1 VTGEVFTAIVGVI
14 GAIVGALIGAVV
26 TAYYSHQQVGLAREQ
41 ATLAREQAT
50 LAREQAEDEREARR
64 RERTALFLTKISVA
78 MQGMAEKLTVKE
90 VPTLEGNTFNNL
102 LVSYEDAVR
111 PYLGEQ
117 VREDI
122 DGLKDLASR
131 AIHIDPVLRS
141 DIRYVVEGATTP
153 DPKDLQHSLNELA
166 RDLQRKAARALAQ
179 ATQIETN
186 LLYH

>member
-1 VTGEVFTAIVGVI
+1 MTGEVFTAIVGVI

-26 TAYYSHQQVGLAREQ
+26 TAYYSHQQVG
-41 ATLAREQAT
+41 LAREQAT